1 LSHAVFF
8 GPELTGTMTNTAADT
23 RDHWRVG
30 MVIGGKYALLSLRGE
45 GGEGPLF
52 EAQNTWTGRR
62 VAIKLLHAR
71 HGGNEES
78 IARFLEQ
85 ARTATLLE
93 HPHIVDVLDIGQDA
107 SDGSYFIVQEFLRGH
122 DLRAMIDRQQLD
134 PGQAMNLL
142 LPVMSALIAVH
153 DRGIVHRD
161 LKPEN
166 IFLAKNTLGTVV
178 PKLIDFGIAR
188 QVSTVTRSVAHHER
202 GVGTIEYIAP
212 EQVRGDM
219 VDARAD
225 VWSIGVVLYE
235 MIGWKRPFDG
245 DSDKEIAHKILTHNP
260 PPLNELTGTVSRD
273 FAAVIARALNRDR
286 ELRWP
291 SMRDFLNALLL
302 CPSVPAD
309 ELRKR
314 HKAVLAS
321 LTPSPLDRPS
331 APKVGRR
338 SISVVDLDMS
348 QHLRAAD
355 RLQSDAG
362 LESGSRQNTDGLAD
376 AAERALQTNALDEC
390 IHDAERAI
398 RRAVG
403 KPEMT
408 ARMRLVQAIA
418 YRWKGTHN
426 EAARS
431 AFEAMELHKKGTAP
445 WFESVAELAVA
456 SGLIGERDRLGSLAA
471 AVLGAT
477 PTSSGAAAERVV
489 AAFRI
494 ATWLLRT
501 GQTDRSESLR
511 NAVFPDAE
519 KLDHEPLVR
528 AWSAVVRA
536 ELCSHHGDPGAALE
550 HLSRAVE
557 AFGFAGDARSAC
569 VARQNLANQ
578 YIQLGAYAEAN
589 EVLVEVLQAALAMK
603 LEMASVVKAN
613 HAVVLARIG
622 DVEKAA
628 QLAREA
634 VDELVKRNNRRAE
647 AFTRIYLA
655 GILSFK
661 KEYPA
666 AEEEARAA
674 IAAASSAPEARA
686 YAFATLGALLLRQKK
701 AQEAHEVATRAME
714 ILLTIG
720 GVSEGE
726 SLIRLVHAVS
736 LRALKRHAEA
746 DVALSEAVARLH
758 ERADTISDERW
769 RKSFLENIAE
779 NASTLART
787 AGHTE

>member
-1 LSHAVFF
+1 
-8 GPELTGTMTNTAADT
+8 MTSTAADT

-71 HGGNEES
+71 HGGNDES

-93 HPHIVDVLDIGQDA
+93 HPHIVDVLDIGQDT

-142 LPVMSALIAVH
+142 LPIMSALIAVH

-166 IFLAKNTLGTVV
+166 IFLAKNALGTVV
-178 PKLIDFGIAR
+178 PKLIDFGVAR
-188 QVSTVTRSVAHHER
+188 AVSTVTRTLAHHER

-219 VDARAD
+219 LDARAD

-235 MIGWKRPFDG
+235 MIAWKRPFEGRD
-245 DSDKEIAHKILTHNP
+245 DKDIAHKILNENP
-260 PPLNELTGTVSRD
+260 APLDEVAKTASRD

-286 ELRWP
+286 DKRWP
-291 SMRDFLNALLL
+291 SMRDFLQAILH
-302 CPSVPAD
+302 CPSLPTE
-309 ELRKR
+309 ELRAR

-321 LTPSPLDRPS
+321 LTPTGTERPLP
-331 APKVGRR
+331 APKPGRR

-348 QHLRAAD
+348 QHLRAAE
-355 RLQSDAG
+355 RLQSDLG
-362 LESGSRQNTDGLAD
+362 IESGARANTDGLAD

-390 IHDAERAI
+390 INDAERAI

-403 KPEMT
+403 KQDMT
-408 ARMRLVQAIA
+408 ARMRLVQAVA
-418 YRWKGTHN
+418 YRWRGTHS
-426 EAARS
+426 EAARC
-431 AFEAMELHKKGTAP
+431 AFEAMELHKKSTAP

-471 AVLGAT
+471 AVLAAE
-477 PTSSGAAAERVV
+477 PSSAGAAAERVV

-494 ATWLLRT
+494 AVWLLRT
-501 GQTDRSESLR
+501 GQTERSESLR
-511 NAVFPDAE
+511 AAVYDEAQRY
-519 KLDHEPLVR
+519 DHEPLVR
-528 AWSAVVRA
+528 AWHALMRA
-536 ELCSHHGDPGAALE
+536 EVCSHVGDPGASLE
-550 HLSRAVE
+550 HLQRAVE
-557 AFGFAGDARSAC
+557 AFGAAGDARSAC
-569 VARQNLANQ
+569 VARMNLANQ
-578 YIQLGAYAEAN
+578 YIQLGAYSEAN
-589 EVLVEVLQAALAMK
+589 DVLVEVLQAALAMK
-603 LEMASVVKAN
+603 LEMAAAVKAN

-622 DVEKAA
+622 DVDHAA
-628 QLAREA
+628 RLAREA
-634 VDELVKRNNRRAE
+634 VDELVARGNRRAE
-647 AFTRIYLA
+647 AFTRIYYA

-661 KEYPA
+661 KEFAA

-746 DVALSEAVARLH
+746 EVALDEAVARLH
-758 ERADTISDERW
+758 ERADTISDARW
-769 RKSFLENIAE
+769 RQSFLENIAE
-779 NASTLART
+779 NASTLAR
-787 AGHTE
+787 AGRREDLTHAAD